1 MNTILNLFKPEVL
14 EISLKGNQD
23 PVPGFI
29 DKLSSGEDL
38 KIKIQTSNDN
48 IIIKNKKKFDSLS
61 VPYETS
67 KKNFQFPKLERCFS
81 IFSNKRSPD
90 FPTKEQ
96 KSLLSK
102 LKQVPVYTVV
112 NTQNEVVTA
121 SARDYR
127 SSHSLKWIQN
137 KYNEIFFWEYD
148 EGSVSINLFFM
159 NKEDAASYLHEICKK
174 EPKEAESLGLKIKTI
189 GLDVFYKLNRT
200 SAPKTQSRL
209 VGDLKEIDLILTK
222 YSSESICTMHPK
234 QKYSKD
240 WFQGNPIYVL
250 KFHKDLKNKTIAQY
264 SFQDSHEKKLIF
276 FSREDAIKAWKVFL
290 VKKSQLPLSTKPS
303 IEIYNLEN
311 FLLDLE
317 NSPDNSLEIAF
328 IPPYESYLELKSQ
341 NTQKLFVKS
350 SLIEES
356 LYKTRLYLKNLERF
370 YKGIVWLFTSDTLPS
385 EENSW

>member
-1 MNTILNLFKPEVL
+1 MNTILNLFKPELIEV
-14 EISLKGNQD
+14 SLKDNQD
-23 PVPGFI
+23 PVPVFI

-48 IIIKNKKKFDSLS
+48 ILIQNKKKIDSIS
-61 VPYETS
+61 IPYGES
-67 KKNFQFPKLERCFS
+67 KQSFQFPKLEKCFS
-81 IFSNKRSPD
+81 IFSNKRSPN

-102 LKQVPVYTVV
+102 LKQVPVYAVV
-112 NTQNEVVTA
+112 NKQNELVTA
-121 SARDYR
+121 STRECK
-127 SSHSLKWIQN
+127 SSHSLQWMQS

-159 NKEDAASYLHEICKK
+159 NKEDAASYLHEICKR
-174 EPKEAESLGLKIKTI
+174 EPKEAENLGLKVKTV

-209 VGDLKEIDLILTK
+209 VGDLKEIDLLLTK
-222 YSSESICTMHPK
+222 YSSESMCTMHPK

-240 WFQGNPIYVL
+240 WFQGSPIYVL
-250 KFHKDLKNKTIAQY
+250 KFNKNLRDNTITPY
-264 SFQDSHEKKLIF
+264 YFQDSYEKKLIF
-276 FSREDAIKAWKVFL
+276 FSKEDAIKAWKVFL
-290 VKKSQLPLSTKPS
+290 VKKSQFSLNTKPN

-317 NSPDNSLEIAF
+317 NTPDNSLELSF
-328 IPPYESYLELKSQ
+328 IPPYKSYIELKSQ
-341 NTQKLFVKS
+341 TNQKVFVNTGFTDEYV
-350 SLIEES
+350 
-356 LYKTRLYLKNLERF
+356 YKTKLCMKNLQRF
-370 YKGIVWLFTSDTLPS
+370 YKGVIWLFTSDTLPS

>member
-1 MNTILNLFKPEVL
+1 MNTILNLFKPEVI

-23 PVPGFI
+23 PVPSFI
-29 DKLSSGEDL
+29 DRLSSAEDL
-38 KIKIQTSNDN
+38 KIKIETSNDN
-48 IIIKNKKKFDSLS
+48 ITIKNKKRFDSLTI
-61 VPYETS
+61 PYEAN
-67 KKNFQFPKLERCFS
+67 KRNFQFPKPDRCFS

-96 KSLLSK
+96 KSLLSN

-112 NTQNEVVTA
+112 NNQNEVVTA
-121 SARDYR
+121 SARDYKN
-127 SSHSLKWIQN
+127 SHSLQWIQN

-174 EPKEAESLGLKIKTI
+174 EPKESENLGLKIKTI

-200 SAPKTQSRL
+200 SAPRTQSRL
-209 VGDLKEIDLILTK
+209 VGDLKEIDLILTR
-222 YSSESICTMHPK
+222 YSSQSMCIMHPK

-240 WFQGNPIYVL
+240 WFQGNPIYIL
-250 KFHKDLKNKTIAQY
+250 KFHKDLKNKTISQY
-264 SFQDSHEKKLIF
+264 SFQNAHEKKLIF
-276 FSREDAIKAWKVFL
+276 FSKEDAMKAWKVFL
-290 VKKSQLPLSTKPS
+290 INKSELSLSTKPN

-317 NSPDNSLEIAF
+317 NNPDKSVDISF

-341 NTQKLFVKS
+341 NSQKAFSKIS
-350 SLIEES
+350 FAEEC

-370 YKGIVWLFTSDTLPS
+370 YKGLVWLFTSDTLPS

>member
-1 MNTILNLFKPEVL
+1 MNTILNLFTPEPI

-23 PVPGFI
+23 PVPAFI

-48 IIIKNKKKFDSLS
+48 ILIQNKKKFDSLS
-61 VPYETS
+61 IPCEPNKPS
-67 KKNFQFPKLERCFS
+67 FQFPKREKCFS
-81 IFSNKRSPD
+81 IFSNKRSPN
-90 FPTKEQ
+90 FPTREQ

-112 NTQNEVVTA
+112 NQQNEVITA
-121 SARDYR
+121 STRDYK
-127 SSHSLKWIQN
+127 SSHSLQWIQN

-174 EPKEAESLGLKIKTI
+174 EPKEAENLGLKIKII
-189 GLDVFYKLNRT
+189 GLDVFYKLNRI

-209 VGDLKEIDLILTK
+209 VGDLKEIDLLLTK
-222 YSSESICTMHPK
+222 YASDSMCTMHPK
-234 QKYSKD
+234 QKYSRD

-250 KFHKDLKNKTIAQY
+250 KFYKNLTDNTLAPY
-264 SFQDSHEKKLIF
+264 SFHDSYEKKLIF
-276 FSREDAIKAWKVFL
+276 FSKEDAMKAWKVFL
-290 VKKSQLPLSTKPS
+290 IKKSQLPLNTKPN
-303 IEIYNLEN
+303 IEIYNLEK

-317 NSPDNSLEIAF
+317 NTPNNSLELSF
-328 IPPYESYLELKSQ
+328 IPPYKSYLELKSHANQ
-341 NTQKLFVKS
+341 QILVKS
-350 SLIEES
+350 SVTEEY
-356 LYKTRLYLKNLERF
+356 LYKVKLSLKNLQRF
-370 YKGIVWLFTSDTLPS
+370 YKGVIWLFTSDTLPS

>member
-48 IIIKNKKKFDSLS
+48 IIIKNKKKFDSLTI
-61 VPYETS
+61 PYETS
-67 KKNFQFPKLERCFS
+67 KKNFQFPNPERCFS

-112 NTQNEVVTA
+112 NTHNEVVTA
-121 SARDYR
+121 SARDYKNA
-127 SSHSLKWIQN
+127 HSLQWIQN
-137 KYNEIFFWEYD
+137 KFNEVFLWEYD

-159 NKEDAASYLHEICKK
+159 NKEDAASYLHEICRK

-200 SAPKTQSRL
+200 SAPRTQSRL

-222 YSSESICTMHPK
+222 YSSESMCTMHPK

-250 KFHKDLKNKTIAQY
+250 KFHKDLKNKTIDQH
-264 SFQDSHEKKLIF
+264 SFQDSHEKNLIF
-276 FSREDAIKAWKVFL
+276 FSKEDAIKAWKVFL
-290 VKKSQLPLSTKPS
+290 IKKSQLPLSTKPN

-317 NSPDNSLEIAF
+317 NSPDSSLEISF

-341 NTQKLFVKS
+341 NNQKLFVKS
-350 SLIEES
+350 SFTEES
-356 LYKTRLYLKNLERF
+356 LYKTRLYLKNLQRF
-370 YKGIVWLFTSDTLPS
+370 YKGVVWLFTADTLPS